1 MHKTLFILLLM
12 LVAGSAVGG
21 SYAYYI
27 WYHSDELLRTQ
38 LLQQTGRLLPGWQI
52 TVARARFDFQGRIH
66 AHGVRIG
73 VGENDARLLE
83 IDEVVVTID
92 QGRIADEN
100 PRIRRIELQRPRLW
114 LQRNAAGVWSHSQ
127 LPPIPPPQGLLPEWT
142 MHRLTVQLRVDS
154 ADGEAAFEHRLDDGE
169 LKLSA
174 EGRRQYALA
183 FESSSNLAE
192 QVALDGSWHL
202 DARSGELRGQL
213 GRLRVDDRLLELV
226 AEFSPEFQRGIETAR
241 QKLAARLAPP
251 TEPTEGATP
260 PALGPLGL
268 LVTTDVDFELQRERP
283 GEPFRHAVRV
293 QVLEGEV
300 SHPPLDFPLTDL
312 RGRGLIDNDRIA
324 FEEISARSGPIGV
337 LIPSVRVERR
347 GDLRPIRVEV
357 QVTDLPLDDRVVA
370 LLPPTPRKLYLDT
383 RPTGRVGVQATAE
396 TDGESPWQV
405 EWTLRPQDCTAR
417 HVEFPYL
424 IESVTGTVTQR
435 DGVIRAELSGMAGRQ
450 PVRMAGETID
460 PGPEAES
467 NYELQVDNLPIDSRL
482 REAAPA
488 PLRKVLDT
496 LQIQGTVGGRVW
508 LRRPRGLRQPT
519 VPVVDV
525 NVRNASLLPKMFPL
539 ALSRCSAR
547 VQGSGKKWKFT
558 AGRGWHDRTG
568 FTTHGDYQPDEN
580 GVPRLTMRFTAQDLR
595 FDRSLYEAL
604 TDELRSVWYEINP
617 EGQAQVE
624 GLVDW
629 SPADGGRPRVEL
641 DAEVKEASLAL
652 RSFPYPMR
660 NITAR
665 VAYREGEV
673 RIQQF
678 EGHHDQ
684 TRLRTEA
691 VGTINEAG
699 EWRFR
704 CEPLFV
710 DDLDAGV
717 TFRRALPGTLRS
729 VVDAFDLRGNVS
741 LAGMIEL
748 RGVRGDDYPV
758 TAAWNLNTVYAG
770 NSVTAGL
777 ELQEMHGKSQFTGTW
792 DGEAVRAGGRI
803 TLDSVKVLG
812 YQLTDVDGPILIDNR
827 QLILGSRAVL
837 ERGNATEIPDGERLT
852 ASFLGG
858 VLAVDSL
865 VRMGEPLRYDVR
877 VGLRNGLLERYNQL
891 YLSGAGRLSGVLNGV
906 LFLTGTGT
914 DFRQLKGNGRLVIE
928 PADLYDLPLLLA
940 IFRVMSL
947 QTAEVAAF
955 DRAQFDFNVRNG
967 LVNFDRM
974 NLQGES
980 ISLFG
985 RGTVRIN
992 DRRIKLDFYSASGR
1006 RQIPIPILREVT
1018 NELTKGWVGV
1028 HVEGT
1033 LRDPRPEVRPV
1044 PVLDDALKKLLGVFD
1059 NRPPLR

>member
-1 MHKTLFILLLM
+1 
-12 LVAGSAVGG
+12 
-21 SYAYYI
+21 
-27 WYHSDELLRTQ
+27 
-38 LLQQTGRLLPGWQI
+38 
-52 TVARARFDFQGRIH
+52 
-66 AHGVRIG
+66 
-73 VGENDARLLE
+73 
-83 IDEVVVTID
+83 
-92 QGRIADEN
+92 
-100 PRIRRIELQRPRLW
+100 
-114 LQRNAAGVWSHSQ
+114 
-127 LPPIPPPQGLLPEWT
+127 
-142 MHRLTVQLRVDS
+142 
-154 ADGEAAFEHRLDDGE
+154 
-169 LKLSA
+169 
-174 EGRRQYALA
+174 
-183 FESSSNLAE
+183 
-192 QVALDGSWHL
+192 
-202 DARSGELRGQL
+202 
-213 GRLRVDDRLLELV
+213 
-226 AEFSPEFQRGIETAR
+226 
-241 QKLAARLAPP
+241 
-251 TEPTEGATP
+251 
-260 PALGPLGL
+260 
-268 LVTTDVDFELQRERP
+268 
-283 GEPFRHAVRV
+283 
-293 QVLEGEV
+293 
-300 SHPPLDFPLTDL
+300 
-312 RGRGLIDNDRIA
+312 
-324 FEEISARSGPIGV
+324 
-337 LIPSVRVERR
+337 
-347 GDLRPIRVEV
+347 
-357 QVTDLPLDDRVVA
+357 
-370 LLPPTPRKLYLDT
+370 
-383 RPTGRVGVQATAE
+383 
-396 TDGESPWQV
+396 
-405 EWTLRPQDCTAR
+405 
-417 HVEFPYL
+417 
-424 IESVTGTVTQR
+424 
-435 DGVIRAELSGMAGRQ
+435 
-450 PVRMAGETID
+450 
-460 PGPEAES
+460 
-467 NYELQVDNLPIDSRL
+467 
-482 REAAPA
+482 
-488 PLRKVLDT
+488 
-496 LQIQGTVGGRVW
+496 
-508 LRRPRGLRQPT
+508 
-519 VPVVDV
+519 
-525 NVRNASLLPKMFPL
+525 
-539 ALSRCSAR
+539 
-547 VQGSGKKWKFT
+547 
-558 AGRGWHDRTG
+558 
-568 FTTHGDYQPDEN
+568 
-580 GVPRLTMRFTAQDLR
+580 
-595 FDRSLYEAL
+595 
-604 TDELRSVWYEINP
+604 
-617 EGQAQVE
+617 
-624 GLVDW
+624 
-629 SPADGGRPRVEL
+629 
-641 DAEVKEASLAL
+641 
-652 RSFPYPMR
+652 MR

-673 RIQQF
+673 TIRQF